1 MHSKNVKSYRTSSA
15 VALILLG
22 VAWFAGA
29 APVHAQGPAGIS
41 AAAAPTA
48 PPSIEQFVKLDAFE
62 DLKISPT
69 GEYLA
74 ATAPVDNKTVL
85 IILRRRDM
93 VRTGLMVLGSRTHVY
108 DFWWVNDN
116 RVLLTTSEENGSVDT
131 RYLTGEIYGLDADGK
146 NQSLLVGIRSGSG
159 DGAGTRI
166 KSRKQELVAATMV
179 DDLRHDD
186 DHVLV
191 AITPLTAGEEPFTK
205 LDRMHVRT
213 GARTTVARAPV
224 RNAQFVVDGK
234 GVARFAQ
241 GAGSDRNSK
250 LFYRARGDAGWELLN
265 DESKS
270 GVIVY
275 AIGFS
280 PDGRTAYLEAQHAS
294 GPNAFIAF
302 DAATRRQ
309 TVLVRDTKVDPYS
322 MVTAA
327 DGATPIAVRFLEGQP
342 RLHYIDDA
350 APDARL
356 LKSLEKSFP
365 GHSVNFTG
373 FTKDGNLALVYAY
386 SDRNPGDFYLFDRSK
401 KEATHLASRR
411 EWVDPE
417 RMAAMRSVWIRA
429 RDGRMLHGYL
439 TTPPGSDGK
448 NLPLVINPHGGPFG
462 PFDVWAFD
470 TEPQLLASRGYAVLQ
485 VNFRG
490 SGNYGREHLQSG
502 YRQWGLK
509 MQDDL
514 VDATQWAITEG
525 VADKNRICI
534 YGASYGG
541 YAALMGVAREPDLYR
556 CAIGY
561 VGVYDLNVMHAKGD
575 IRDSRFGRNFLAE
588 TLGGNRERLAE
599 TSPTRLAS
607 KIKVPVF
614 LAAGGSD
621 ERAPI
626 KHSEMMRDALIAAGN
641 KPEWLAYTDEGHGF
655 EQEPHKVEYY
665 TKLLAFLDR
674 NIGSAAAE

>member
-1 MHSKNVKSYRTSSA
+1 MLRIALCFLAGIAALALSLA
-15 VALILLG
+15 VA
-22 VAWFAGA
+22 A
-29 APVHAQGPAGIS
+29 AEPAAKAGPAV
-41 AAAAPTA
+41 AAQPL
-48 PPSIEQFVKLDAFE
+48 SIEKFVGLDVFN

-74 ATAPVDNKTVL
+74 ASAPVENKTVL

-93 VRTGLMVLGSRTHVY
+93 ARTGVMVLGSRTHVD
-108 DFWWVNDN
+108 DFWWVNDE
-116 RVLLTTSEENGSVDT
+116 RVLLTTSEKNGSVDT
-131 RYLTGEIYGLDADGK
+131 RYSTGEIFGVDANGK
-146 NQSLLVGIRSGSG
+146 NQSLLVGLRAGSG
-159 DGAGTRI
+159 EGAGTRI
-166 KSRKQELVAATMV
+166 KSRKQELVGATMV
-179 DDLRHDD
+179 DDLRDDD

-191 AITPLTAGEEPFTK
+191 AITPFTAGEEPFTK

-250 LFYRARGDAGWELLN
+250 LFYRAGDDAQWELIN

-275 AIGFS
+275 AVGFS
-280 PDGRTAYLEAQHAS
+280 PDGRTAYLEAQNAS
-294 GPNAFIAF
+294 GPNALMAF
-302 DAATRRQ
+302 DAATRKQ
-309 TVLVRDTKVDPYS
+309 TVLVRDAKVDPYS

-342 RLHYIDDA
+342 RVHYLDDT

-356 LKSLEKSFP
+356 LKSLERSFP

-373 FTKDGNLALVYAY
+373 FTSDGNLALVYAY
-386 SDRNPGDFYLFDRSK
+386 SDRNPGDFYVFDRTK

-411 EWVDPE
+411 QWVDPE
-417 RMAAMRSVWIRA
+417 RMAAMRSVWIKA

-462 PFDVWAFD
+462 PFDIWAFN
-470 TEPQLLASRGYAVLQ
+470 TEPQMLASRGYAVLQ

-490 SGNYGREHLQSG
+490 SGNYGREHMQSG

-514 VDATQWAITEG
+514 VDATRWAITEG
-525 VADKNRICI
+525 VADKDRICI

-556 CAIGY
+556 CAVGY
-561 VGVYDLNVMHAKGD
+561 VGVYDLGIMHSEGD

-588 TLGGNRERLAE
+588 TLGGDRERLGQ

-626 KHSEMMRDALIAAGN
+626 EHSERMRDALIEAGN

-655 EQEPHKVEYY
+655 EQESHKVAYY

-674 NIGSAAAE
+674 HIGAEGSR